1 MVCCCWVVVVV
12 VEVEW
17 VCVDVCFKVQMMMM
31 MGRWDVLMWCL
42 DDDQEDVQLYF
53 NAVFRTNQ
61 TQVTQVQQESEG
73 NK

>member
-1 MVCCCWVVVVV
+1 
-12 VEVEW
+12 
-17 VCVDVCFKVQMMMM
+17 MMM
-31 MGRWDVLMWCL
+31 MGRWDVLRWCL
-42 DDDQEDVQLYF
+42 DDDQEDVQLYS